1 MRAIRRFLLIGA
13 ALSVAAAPAE
23 PPRNGPGYVP
33 TESDE
38 RGMWMQAEESERELK
53 NSSFIMHDAALNAYV
68 RDVFCK
74 TIGQAE
80 CKDVRLYLIRTPYFN
95 ANMSING
102 MMQVYSGLFLR
113 TRNEAQLAAILG
125 HEYVH
130 YRNRHLLLFLRD
142 AKKKLSAASWLAVFG
157 GYGALFQLGIL
168 GSIFTYSREME
179 AESDAG
185 AIPLMYKAGYEP
197 MAASAVWEQLRAEM
211 DATAL
216 ARGKKSRKDKNGG
229 MFASHPP
236 SAERMT
242 TLKALAEKQGMPVGA
257 SVHREEYR
265 KALATFWADFVDDQI
280 KLNDFGATEFLLGDL
295 AREGWTSDLLYARGE
310 LYRSRGTVADLAKA
324 AEYYRQ
330 SIAGGTA
337 PIEAWRGMG
346 LALLRS
352 GATGEGKAA
361 LKDYLAKRPEAP
373 DRAMIAMLAGG

>member
-1 MRAIRRFLLIGA
+1 VRLFRRLLLIGVM
-13 ALSVAAAPAE
+13 LSVAAAPAE
-23 PPRNGPGYVP
+23 QLRNGPGYVP
-33 TESDE
+33 TDTDE
-38 RGMWMQAEESERELK
+38 RGMWMQAEEYERELK
-53 NSSFIMHDAALNAYV
+53 NSSFVMHDPALNAYV
-68 RDVFCK
+68 RSVFCK

-80 CKDVRLYLIRTPYFN
+80 CKDVRIYLIRTPFFN

-102 MMQVYSGLFLR
+102 VMQVYSGLFLR

-142 AKKKLSAASWLAVFG
+142 AKKKLSATAWLGAFG
-157 GYGALFQLGIL
+157 GYGALLQLGIL

-185 AIPLMYKAGYEP
+185 AIPLMYKAGYDP
-197 MAASAVWEQLRAEM
+197 RAASAVWEQLRAEM

-242 TLKALAEKQGMPVGA
+242 TLKALAEKQGLPEGA
-257 SVHREEYR
+257 SLRREDYR
-265 KALATFWADFVDDQI
+265 KALSPFWADFVDDQI

-310 LYRSRGTVADLAKA
+310 LYRSRGQAADLPKA
-324 AEYYRQ
+324 AESYRQ

-337 PIEAWRGMG
+337 PVEAWRGLG
-346 LALLRS
+346 LALLRAGS
-352 GATGEGKAA
+352 ATEGKAA
-361 LKDYLAKRPEAP
+361 LKDYLGKRPDAP
-373 DRAMIAMLAGG
+373 DKAMIAMMAGG